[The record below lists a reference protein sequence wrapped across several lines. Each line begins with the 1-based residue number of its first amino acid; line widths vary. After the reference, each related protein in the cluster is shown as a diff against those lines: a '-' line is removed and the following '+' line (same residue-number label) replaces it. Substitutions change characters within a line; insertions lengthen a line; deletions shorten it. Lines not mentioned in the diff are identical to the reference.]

1 MLVLRRQR
9 GGLLG
14 GGIEVISI
22 AVRVYWA
29 EVQGSWSYFDTE
41 KGSCG
46 EML

>member
-1 MLVLRRQR
+1 MRRRR

-14 GGIEVISI
+14 GGIEVIPI